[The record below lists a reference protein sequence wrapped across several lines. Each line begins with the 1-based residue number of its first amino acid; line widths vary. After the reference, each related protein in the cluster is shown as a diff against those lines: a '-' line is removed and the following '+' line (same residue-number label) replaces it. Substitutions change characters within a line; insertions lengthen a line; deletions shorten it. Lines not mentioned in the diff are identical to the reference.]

1 VKELVIIGIQVENE
15 REEWRENENC
25 ESEYSSYSNL

>member
-15 REEWRENENC
+15 REKWRENENC
-25 ESEYSSYSNL
+25 ESEYSLYSNS